1 MALVKIKIDGKE
13 LEAEEGKTILQVAQD
28 NGIDIPTLCNHA
40 ALLPVGGCRICVVQ
54 AGPGTLKPA
63 CATPIAPNMD
73 VATDSSEIRE
83 ARMMV
88 LQLLFGERNHYC
100 MFCESTGQCEL
111 QDLGYKLG
119 LDHFEFFP
127 YEKRFPEDVTH
138 PYILVDQNRCILCR
152 RCVRACADL
161 GGHWVLGVKNR
172 GYQSLIDIDM
182 DAPFHNSSCTSCGL
196 CVQVC
201 PTGTLVDKRAS
212 YLGRKDQ
219 AEMILSRCDR
229 CPVGCGLEVYRRSNY
244 ILKIYGDWNCPTNG
258 GVTCKLGRY
267 VPLYD
272 DRPRLTT
279 PKLKEAGVWTPT
291 SAEKAA
297 QWMAGKLG
305 DAVVVVEGSLSNEDL
320 AALKSLFGE
329 RVFSLQDVAPPLPA
343 TAKLQD
349 LADADTYLVI
359 GVDLNRE
366 YGTVGSLIKR
376 RTIPGTAKLVLVDDG
391 FNSLAVST
399 NFVFSMKDLDSAL
412 AEARKGQ
419 KVVIVYSHLREVV
432 AEALKGESQF
442 TPTNRKNGDSLGTPQ
457 YGDSPGAPQ
466 FLTLFLPYESNT
478 LGLAQAGIGPGVWP
492 SKSALER
499 LPSSEA
505 GSEGTVFF
513 VGENLR
519 DLKSR
524 VRGATLVALTPFETD
539 EVKAADLIV
548 PIPAVFEGEG
558 SFVGMDGEVLR
569 KERILEPG
577 EGVRSVSAWV
587 ALIEAQRK

>member
-13 LEAEEGKTILQVAQD
+13 LEAEEGKTILKVAQA
-28 NGIDIPTLCNHA
+28 NGIEIPTLCDHA
-40 ALLPVGGCRICVVQ
+40 ALLPFGGCRLCVVQ
-54 AGPGTLKPA
+54 AGPGALKPA
-63 CATPIAPNMD
+63 CATPIASNME
-73 VATDSSEIRE
+73 VVTDSSEIRE

-100 MFCESTGQCEL
+100 MVCESTGQCEL

-127 YEKRFPEDVTH
+127 YEKRFSEDVTH

-152 RCVRACADL
+152 RCVRACADV

-172 GYQSLIDIDM
+172 GYESLIDIDM
-182 DAPFHNSSCTSCGL
+182 DAPFNDSSCTSCGL

-201 PTGTLVDKRAS
+201 PTGALVDKRAS

-219 AEMILSRCDR
+219 ADLILSRCDR

-258 GVTCKLGRY
+258 GVTCRLGRY
-267 VPLYD
+267 APLYD
-272 DRPRLTT
+272 ERPRLST
-279 PKLKEAGVWTPT
+279 PKLKEAGVWTPA
-291 SAEKAA
+291 SAEKTAR
-297 QWMAGKLG
+297 WMAGKLIN
-305 DAVVVVEGSLSNEDL
+305 AEVVVEGSLSNEDL

-376 RTIPGTAKLVLVDDG
+376 RTIPGTAKLILVDDG
-391 FNSLAVST
+391 FNSLAAST
-399 NFVFSMKDLDSAL
+399 DFVFSMEDLDSAL
-412 AEARKGQ
+412 AEARKGR
-419 KVVIVYSHLREVV
+419 KVVIVYSHLRETV
-432 AEALKGESQF
+432 AEALRAESQF
-442 TPTNRKNGDSLGTPQ
+442 LR
-457 YGDSPGAPQ
+457 
-466 FLTLFLPYESNT
+466 LFLPYESNT
-478 LGLAQAGIGPGVWP
+478 LGLAQAGIGPHIAAD
-492 SKSALER
+492 SER
-499 LPSSEA
+499 
-505 GSEGTVFF
+505 TVFF

-548 PIPAVFEGEG
+548 PIPAVFESEG
-558 SFVGMDGEVLR
+558 SFISMDGELLR

-587 ALIEAQRK
+587 ALVEAQRLQSVVAKGKQGGSQ